1 MLTEDEQ
8 KFIDYW
14 EANRERQARFTTQ
27 LLSGIPIGI
36 FFSVPVLIVLYSGR
50 YWYKRADMLIN
61 TQLNPLVMASAIFMI
76 TVFVAVFYKRH
87 QWDMQEQQYMEF
99 KNKQKRQSP

>member
-1 MLTEDEQ
+1 MLTEDEK

-14 EANRERQARFTTQ
+14 EANRERQSKLMTQ
-27 LLSGIPIGI
+27 LLTGIPIGI
-36 FFSVPVLIVLYSGR
+36 FFSVPVLIVLYTGR

-61 TQLNPLVMASAIFMI
+61 TQLNPLVMVFAIFII

-87 QWDMQEQQYMEF
+87 QWEMQEQQYLEF
-99 KNKQKRQSP
+99 KNKEKRQTP